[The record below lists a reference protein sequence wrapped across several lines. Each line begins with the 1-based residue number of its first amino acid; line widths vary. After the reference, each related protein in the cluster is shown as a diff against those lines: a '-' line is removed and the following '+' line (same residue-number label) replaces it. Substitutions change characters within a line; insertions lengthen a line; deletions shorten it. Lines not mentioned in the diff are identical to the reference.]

1 MITRVNLLLQL
12 PENAV
17 FRQNMAYSLYGML
30 CDRMD
35 PVMAEA
41 FHTQAIT
48 PIRQHVE
55 FEGGRIFRWT
65 VDLFGEAEVL
75 ATLLQ
80 NQTDFKL
87 ESFSEPLAVLECTIL
102 NVPDISSLLA
112 VCHTWPEETSS
123 FQMIFKTPCTFKVA
137 GTYAQF
143 PSVAWIA
150 QSLFQRWNALIPDCA
165 MDGPDALH
173 LLTAGL
179 EIRRYRLMS
188 RDYWLKGQRISGF
201 TGSILLSARLPAPM
215 MQLLKLL
222 LAFAPY
228 SGIGIKTTLGM
239 GAVDV
244 IPCARHLFKVG

>member
-35 PVMAEA
+35 PAMAEV

-55 FEGGRIFRWT
+55 FEGGRICRWT

-75 ATLLQ
+75 AALLQ
-80 NQTDFKL
+80 NRTDCKL
-87 ESFSEPLAVLECTIL
+87 ECFSEPLAVLDCTVL
-102 NVPDISSLLA
+102 GVPDISPLLA
-112 VCHTWPEETSS
+112 ACHTWPEEISS
-123 FQMIFKTPCTFKVA
+123 FQILFKTPCTFKAA

-150 QSLFQRWNALIPDCA
+150 QSLFQRWNALIPNCA
-165 MDGPDALH
+165 MDDPDALH

-201 TGSILLSARLPAPM
+201 TGSVQLSARLSAPM
-215 MQLLKLL
+215 MQLWKLL
-222 LAFAPY
+222 LAFAPF
-228 SGIGIKTTLGM
+228 SGFGIKTAIGM
-239 GAVDV
+239 GAVV
-244 IPCARHLFKVG
+244 VVPCARRPFKA